1 MNFDELLNKFTNQKR
16 LSNGSYQCSCP
27 LPSHKHGDKSQSLT
41 ITEKEDRILLFC
53 HVCGESA
60 TPEILKSVELE
71 EKDLFKKNWNR
82 ETSSSNSPSGGDKK
96 TCSLDWI
103 IKNSTSHYFYNNDKN
118 EYEILKVRY
127 LDKNT
132 GEEVKGCFYHYAG
145 CDRWIKNLNGKRPQ
159 LYKLPELLQAIKTG
173 EEYIFDVEGE
183 KDVDTLSKLGLTAVT
198 SGSAKS
204 WQEKFKDYYKG
215 TKKVII
221 LPDNDQPGKEYA
233 LEKAKSLHG
242 IAEEVK
248 IVELPGLKERE
259 DVTDWINSGHTKEE
273 LLELA
278 KNTPVYSPP
287 TTAPTEQKEE
297 KKKKTLLDYD
307 LQPGDLNIPEEW
319 LIKDI
324 LAPYTIN
331 LYYSA
336 SGAGKS
342 FYWLLKSIYL
352 LKEKKVD
359 TIIYL
364 DNDNSKRALKSR
376 YIAEIKAHYSN
387 FIYIPSFKVDNE
399 LLATLEEEL
408 KTKKYGHSLIIVDS
422 IRNFM
427 LGKNP
432 NEDKDSISFM
442 DKMKYFRSLDNTVI
456 MLHHVNKMKQI
467 KNNTSFVD
475 YSDVVYQMTASNDK
489 EKKRIFLEFS
499 CEAEK
504 GKDRIGSKETFTAL
518 LDYDIL
524 QLIVQEA
531 GVNPEDFDFV
541 SYVRDLLTEY
551 GYLNQR
557 TICEYAKYD
566 LSMRTEDAFILLKKY
581 TGILWNFERG
591 TKNACIYSLKE
602 EINNNNILY
611 ICLKDIKNSGK
622 LENSIKSTDSPE
634 TPSGKLENLDT
645 ANVSDDLTCGKLE
658 NSVKSIVSDNT
669 GVNIDFNEVNSI
681 LKQNF
686 GLNTQFSSLPE
697 VNRKETGRTIEFSS
711 FPAFLRG
718 DKQRIGNQ
726 EITPLLLEQVIQLV
740 LGYIEMNF
748 CRDNNNS
755 LFNEQ
760 TFRELSSSSNC
771 EVVSCI
777 DCKYF
782 SGKAGAV
789 CSVTGKKHLAHQE
802 HLCQKF
808 SSAIR
813 DMQNYYSEEEEEIID
828 APF

>member
-1 MNFDELLNKFTNQKR
+1 MVMNFDLIINKFSNVKR

-27 LPSHKHGDKSQSLT
+27 LPAHKHGDKTPSLT
-41 ITEKEDRILLFC
+41 ITEKEDKVLLFC

-60 TPEILKSVELE
+60 TPEILKTVELE
-71 EKDLFKKNWNR
+71 EKDLFKKNWNK
-82 ETSSSNSPSGGDKK
+82 ESSSEYSSSGGDKK
-96 TCSLDWI
+96 TYPLDWI
-103 IKNSTSHYFYNNDKN
+103 VKNSTVQYFYNNDNN
-118 EYEILKVRY
+118 EPEILKIRY
-127 LDKNT
+127 LDKTT

-159 LYKLPELLQAIKTG
+159 LYKLPELLQAIRRG
-173 EEYIFDVEGE
+173 EEFIFDVEGE
-183 KDVDTLSKLGLTAVT
+183 KDVETLSKVGLTATT
-198 SGSAKS
+198 SGSSKS
-204 WQEKFKDYYKG
+204 WQDKFKEYYRG
-215 TKKVII
+215 AKKVII

-233 LEKAKSLHG
+233 GQKAKSLHG

-259 DVTDWINSGHTKEE
+259 DVTDWINGGHTKEE
-273 LLELA
+273 LLELV
-278 KNTPVYSPP
+278 KNTPVYSPA
-287 TTAPTEQKEE
+287 APPVEQKE
-297 KKKKTLLDYD
+297 KKKTLLDYD
-307 LQPGDLNIPEEW
+307 LKPGDLNIPEEW

-376 YIAEIKAHYSN
+376 YIAEIKAHYKN

-399 LLATLEEEL
+399 LMTTLEEEL
-408 KTKKYGHSLIIVDS
+408 KTKKHGHSLIIVDS

-427 LGKNP
+427 VGKNP

-442 DKMKYFRSLDNTVI
+442 DKMKYLRSLDNTVV

-475 YSDVVYQMTASNDK
+475 YSDVVYQMIANNDK
-489 EKKRIFLEFS
+489 QKKRIFLEFS

-557 TICEYAKYD
+557 TICEYAKHNM
-566 LSMRTEDAFILLKKY
+566 SMRTEDAFILLKKY

-591 TKNACIYSLKE
+591 VKNACIYSLKE
-602 EINNNNILY
+602 EVDNNNILY
-611 ICLKDIKNSGK
+611 ICLNDIKNSGK
-622 LENSIKSTDSPE
+622 LENSTKSTDSAE
-634 TPSGKLENLDT
+634 TPSGKLENSDT
-645 ANVSDDLTCGKLE
+645 ANVTDDLTCGKLE
-658 NSVKSIVSDNT
+658 NTVKSIVSDNT

-681 LKQNF
+681 VKQNF

-711 FPAFLRG
+711 FPAFLRE
-718 DKQRIGNQ
+718 DNLIAGNQ
-726 EITPLLLEQVIQLV
+726 EITPLLLEQVVQLV
-740 LGYIEMNF
+740 LGSIELNF

-755 LFNEQ
+755 FFNGQ

-777 DCKYF
+777 DCQYF

-808 SSAIR
+808 SPAIR
-813 DMQNYYSEEEEEIID
+813 DMQNYYSEEEEEEIID

>member
-1 MNFDELLNKFTNQKR
+1 MVMNFDLIINKFSNVKR

-27 LPSHKHGDKSQSLT
+27 LPAHKHGDKTPSLT
-41 ITEKEDRILLFC
+41 ITEKEDKVLLFC

-60 TPEILKSVELE
+60 TPEILKTVELE
-71 EKDLFKKNWNR
+71 EKDLFKKNWNK
-82 ETSSSNSPSGGDKK
+82 ESSSEYSSSGGDKK
-96 TCSLDWI
+96 TYPLDWI
-103 IKNSTSHYFYNNDKN
+103 VKNSTVQYFYNNDNN
-118 EYEILKVRY
+118 EPEILKIRY
-127 LDKNT
+127 LDKTT

-159 LYKLPELLQAIKTG
+159 LYKLPELLQAIRRG
-173 EEYIFDVEGE
+173 EEFIFDVEGE
-183 KDVDTLSKLGLTAVT
+183 KDVETLSKVGLTATT
-198 SGSAKS
+198 SGSSKS
-204 WQEKFKDYYKG
+204 WQDKFKEYYRG
-215 TKKVII
+215 AKKVII

-233 LEKAKSLHG
+233 GQKAKSLHG

-259 DVTDWINSGHTKEE
+259 DVTDWINGGHTKEE
-273 LLELA
+273 LLELV
-278 KNTPVYSPP
+278 KNTPVYSPA
-287 TTAPTEQKEE
+287 APPVEQKE
-297 KKKKTLLDYD
+297 KKKTLLDYD
-307 LQPGDLNIPEEW
+307 LKPGDLNIPEEW

-352 LKEKKVD
+352 LKEQKVD

-376 YIAEIKAHYSN
+376 YIAEIKAHYKN

-399 LLATLEEEL
+399 LMTTLEEEL
-408 KTKKYGHSLIIVDS
+408 KTKKHGHSLIIVDS

-427 LGKNP
+427 VGKNP

-442 DKMKYFRSLDNTVI
+442 DKMKYLRSLDNTVV

-475 YSDVVYQMTASNDK
+475 YSDVVYQMIANNDK
-489 EKKRIFLEFS
+489 QKKRIFLEFS

-557 TICEYAKYD
+557 TICEYAKHNM
-566 LSMRTEDAFILLKKY
+566 SMRTEDAFILLKKY

-591 TKNACIYSLKE
+591 VKNACIYSLKE
-602 EINNNNILY
+602 EVDNNNILY
-611 ICLKDIKNSGK
+611 ICLNDIKNSGK
-622 LENSIKSTDSPE
+622 LENSTKSTDSAE
-634 TPSGKLENLDT
+634 TPSGKLENSDT
-645 ANVSDDLTCGKLE
+645 ANVTDDLTCGKLE
-658 NSVKSIVSDNT
+658 NTVKSIVSDNT

-681 LKQNF
+681 VKQNF

-711 FPAFLRG
+711 FPAFLRE
-718 DKQRIGNQ
+718 DNLIAGNQ
-726 EITPLLLEQVIQLV
+726 EITPLLLEQVVQLV
-740 LGYIEMNF
+740 LGSIELNF

-755 LFNEQ
+755 FFNGQ

-777 DCKYF
+777 DCQYF

-808 SSAIR
+808 SPAIR
-813 DMQNYYSEEEEEIID
+813 DMQNYYSEEEEEEIID

>member
-1 MNFDELLNKFTNQKR
+1 
-16 LSNGSYQCSCP
+16 
-27 LPSHKHGDKSQSLT
+27 
-41 ITEKEDRILLFC
+41 
-53 HVCGESA
+53 
-60 TPEILKSVELE
+60 
-71 EKDLFKKNWNR
+71 
-82 ETSSSNSPSGGDKK
+82 
-96 TCSLDWI
+96 
-103 IKNSTSHYFYNNDKN
+103 
-118 EYEILKVRY
+118 
-127 LDKNT
+127 
-132 GEEVKGCFYHYAG
+132 
-145 CDRWIKNLNGKRPQ
+145 
-159 LYKLPELLQAIKTG
+159 
-173 EEYIFDVEGE
+173 
-183 KDVDTLSKLGLTAVT
+183 
-198 SGSAKS
+198 
-204 WQEKFKDYYKG
+204 
-215 TKKVII
+215 
-221 LPDNDQPGKEYA
+221 
-233 LEKAKSLHG
+233 
-242 IAEEVK
+242 
-248 IVELPGLKERE
+248 
-259 DVTDWINSGHTKEE
+259 
-273 LLELA
+273 
-278 KNTPVYSPP
+278 
-287 TTAPTEQKEE
+287 
-297 KKKKTLLDYD
+297 
-307 LQPGDLNIPEEW
+307 
-319 LIKDI
+319 
-324 LAPYTIN
+324 
-331 LYYSA
+331 
-336 SGAGKS
+336 
-342 FYWLLKSIYL
+342 
-352 LKEKKVD
+352 
-359 TIIYL
+359 
-364 DNDNSKRALKSR
+364 
-376 YIAEIKAHYSN
+376 
-387 FIYIPSFKVDNE
+387 
-399 LLATLEEEL
+399 
-408 KTKKYGHSLIIVDS
+408 
-422 IRNFM
+422 
-427 LGKNP
+427 
-432 NEDKDSISFM
+432 M

-622 LENSIKSTDSPE
+622 LENSTKSTDSPETPSGKLENSIKSTDSPE

-645 ANVSDDLTCGKLE
+645 ANISDDLTCGKLE

-686 GLNTQFSSLPE
+686 SLNTQFSSLPE
-697 VNRKETGRTIEFSS
+697 VNRKETVRTIEFSS

-748 CRDNNNS
+748 CIDNNNS
-755 LFNEQ
+755 FLNEQ
-760 TFRELSSSSNC
+760 TFRGLSSPSNC

-789 CSVTGKKHLAHQE
+789 CNVTGKKHLAHQGVPGS
-802 HLCQKF
+802 F
-808 SSAIR
+808 
-813 DMQNYYSEEEEEIID
+813 
-828 APF
+828 